1 MNDVHID
8 DCQKQN
14 VRGKMVT
21 TTGKLL
27 KVLGIKRKDSVH
39 KNSMGLLFFPMK
51 MLETPFQ
58 HMILGSKEKA
68 LAVLS
73 MQNETI
79 T

>member
-58 HMILGSKEKA
+58 HDFGKQRKSSSCLINAK
-68 LAVLS
+68 
-73 MQNETI
+73 
-79 T
+79 